1 MNEKTKFLLHL
12 FVCFIWMAVI
22 FAFSHQANSGHITEA
37 YLHEA
42 NVPIRKFGH
51 FTEFGILA
59 LLYAGLFGR
68 IRSLTDARARM
79 LALIV
84 AVLYAASDEL
94 HQAFVPGRSSSI
106 VDIWIDAGGALMA
119 LLAVTMIRWIRQSR

>member
-12 FVCFIWMAVI
+12 FVCLVWMAVI

-37 YLHEA
+37 YLHDA
-42 NVPIRKFGH
+42 NVPIRKLGH

-59 LLYAGLFGR
+59 FLYAGLFSR
-68 IRSLTDARARM
+68 IKSLTDARARM

-106 VDIWIDAGGALMA
+106 VDVWIDAGGALMA
-119 LLAVTMIRWIRQSR
+119 LLVVAMIRWIRQSR